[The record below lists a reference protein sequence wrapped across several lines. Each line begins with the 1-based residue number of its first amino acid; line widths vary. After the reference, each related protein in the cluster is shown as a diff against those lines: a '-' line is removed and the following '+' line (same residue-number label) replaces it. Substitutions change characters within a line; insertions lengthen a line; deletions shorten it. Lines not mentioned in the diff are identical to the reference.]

1 MIYAAKKEQFIN
13 LSITDQHSLYL
24 EMYNYMPKL
33 EPDQA
38 SDNRHNGAETRASES
53 KN

>member
-1 MIYAAKKEQFIN
+1 MFYVAKKEQFIN
-13 LSITDQHSLYL
+13 LSITYQHSLYL
-24 EMYNYMPKL
+24 EMYNYMSKL

-38 SDNRHNGAETRASES
+38 SDNRHNEAETRASDS